1 MSWKLRGVDG
11 GIAEQ
16 LDKLRAS
23 FSLSESF
30 PPEVEAEAGEAI
42 ENLELPDLDH
52 ADIPFVTIDPLGATD
67 LDQALFLERAGEGYR
82 VWYAIADVA
91 AFIEL
96 GGVLDAEA
104 RRRGQTVYAPDG
116 RIPLHPVSI
125 SEDAGSLLPGLDRS
139 AYVWTF
145 ELDADARLTKTGL
158 ARARVR
164 SRAQYDYEGV
174 QWLIDNAGGDGG
186 ADQSLLLLKEVGEKR
201 IALER
206 ERGGASLRRADTE
219 VLEKDGQYSLELR
232 EPQECEAWN
241 AQISLLTGIAAAE
254 LMLAG
259 RIGILRTMPP
269 ADDESIAR
277 FRHQAAGLG
286 TPWPRDMEYGEY
298 LRRLDPANPRH
309 RAITQAAGA
318 LFRGAGYTAFDGETP
333 EHSIQAAIAA
343 PYAHATAPLRR
354 LVDRFVLLVCDAL
367 ANGRDVDP
375 AVREALPTLPGLM
388 SSSDGRVSQFEA
400 NAVNIIEAAVLAPR
414 IGDVF
419 DATVIAL
426 RRGGGTVQ
434 LTDPAVTAVCEG
446 ELENGSSIRVKLVEA
461 SVAEGRVTFIPA
473 E

>member
-16 LDKLRAS
+16 LDKLRTS
-23 FSLSESF
+23 FALSESF

-42 ENLELPDLDH
+42 ENLTLPDLDH
-52 ADIPFVTIDPLGATD
+52 TGIPFVTIDPLGATD
-67 LDQALFLERAGEGYR
+67 LDQAMFLERAGEGYR

-91 AFIEL
+91 AFVEL
-96 GGVLDAEA
+96 GGVIDAEA

-145 ELDADARLTKTGL
+145 ELDAHARLTKTGL

-164 SRAQYDYEGV
+164 SRAQHDYEGV
-174 QWLIDNAGGDGG
+174 QWLIDNGG
-186 ADQSLLLLKEVGEKR
+186 ADESLLLLAEIGEKR
-201 IALER
+201 IAIER

-232 EPQECEAWN
+232 EPYECEAWN

-269 ADDESIAR
+269 ADEESIAR

-333 EHSIQAAIAA
+333 DDTIQAAIAA

-367 ANGRDVDP
+367 ANGRHVDP

-414 IGDVF
+414 IGEVF

-446 ELENGSSIRVKLVEA
+446 ELENGSSIRVKLAQA
-461 SVAEGRVTFIPA
+461 SVVEGRVTFIPA

>member
-23 FSLSESF
+23 FDLSEAF
-30 PPEVEAEAGEAI
+30 PSEVEAEAGKAI
-42 ENLELPDLDH
+42 ENLELPELDH
-52 ADIPFVTIDPLGATD
+52 TDIPFVTIDPLGATD
-67 LDQALFLERAGEGYR
+67 LDQAVFLERAGGGYR

-125 SEDAGSLLPGLDRS
+125 SEDAGSLPPGLDRS

-145 ELDADARLTKTGL
+145 ELDADARLMKTGL

-164 SRAQYDYEGV
+164 SRAQHDYEGV
-174 QWLIDNAGGDGG
+174 QWLIDNGG
-186 ADQSLLLLKEVGEKR
+186 AEESLLLLREIGEKR
-201 IALER
+201 IVLER

-232 EPQECEAWN
+232 EPLECEAWN
-241 AQISLLTGIAAAE
+241 AQISLLTGMAAAQ

-277 FRHQAAGLG
+277 FRRQAAGLG

-298 LRRLDPANPRH
+298 LRQLDPANPRH

-318 LFRGAGYTAFDGETP
+318 LFRGAGYTAFDGDIPDDT
-333 EHSIQAAIAA
+333 IQAAIAA

-375 AVREALPTLPGLM
+375 AVREALPTLAGLM
-388 SSSDGRVSQFEA
+388 ASSDGRVNQFEA
-400 NAVNIIEAAVLAPR
+400 NAVNIVEAAVLVPR
-414 IGDVF
+414 IGEVF

-434 LTDPAVTAVCEG
+434 LTDPAITAVCEG
-446 ELENGSSIRVKLVEA
+446 ELENGSAIRVKLVEA